1 MTVLNVPVCH
11 SDRVWLQGLLLHVVL
26 EFAWWREHESQQWR
40 PCAQQAQNYQDGL
53 LKGLKVQVDRK
64 FGYRYKSSFYH

>member
-1 MTVLNVPVCH
+1 MNHSNGDPVH
-11 SDRVWLQGLLLHVVL
+11 N
-26 EFAWWREHESQQWR
+26 R
-40 PCAQQAQNYQDGL
+40 PKNYQDGL